1 VAIDYKRVVEA
12 AVNAAFNENH
22 ADSTERA
29 ERKGGSGMKTV
40 VAGAALVATA
50 RFAAKRVHLPNLGE
64 LSDRAGDFADRA
76 RDRLG
81 LLDDDDYEDDYEDEE
96 YEEPEDEADLDEDE
110 DDDAEEDEEP
120 DEEPEDEA
128 ELDEDEELDEQE
140 DDEDEDLPPDERID
154 PASRPPRPPK
164 RQKSKA

>member
-50 RFAAKRVHLPNLGE
+50 RFAAKRVHRPNLGE

-81 LLDDDDYEDDYEDEE
+81 LLDDDYEDEEYEE
-96 YEEPEDEADLDEDE
+96 YEEPEDEADLDEEE
-110 DDDAEEDEEP
+110 DDDAEEGEEP

-164 RQKSKA
+164 RQKSKP